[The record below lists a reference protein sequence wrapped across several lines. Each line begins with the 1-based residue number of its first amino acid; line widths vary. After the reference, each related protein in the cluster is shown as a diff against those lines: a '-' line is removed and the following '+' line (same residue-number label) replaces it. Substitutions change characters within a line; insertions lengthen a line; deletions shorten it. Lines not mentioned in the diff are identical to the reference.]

1 MDLTG
6 PNAMTRMDE
15 ELYRTSSQLKKFVN
29 NEKYKTSLKNTTMYL
44 KKLERS
50 GIKRTRRI
58 FMDNTISIQK
68 QYQSPKAPLFTT
80 PFLETTKGWK
90 MAQLKKYF
98 KKSLKTIL

>member
-1 MDLTG
+1 
-6 PNAMTRMDE
+6 
-15 ELYRTSSQLKKFVN
+15 
-29 NEKYKTSLKNTTMYL
+29 
-44 KKLERS
+44 
-50 GIKRTRRI
+50 
-58 FMDNTISIQK
+58 MDNTISIQK